1 MSNMNRRDLMKGLIG
16 AGASAVILPNIT
28 YANNLDPDEINI
40 ANWVKQTGEKE
51 VEDKY
56 KIDETG
62 NNKFLG
68 NVSFYIREIAV
79 GNDKWCVN
87 YSDFGKN
94 PSNPELITS
103 DGIPNE
109 YDSLSF
115 GLCTKPFD
123 NRKTE
128 DNLELLV
135 VGLNGE
141 LQAGNLRGNSFLNPK
156 DEMFKYNPDSAA
168 DPVRLKDR
176 MNRIEKNL
184 GVYRE
189 AMEFYKNLKRIIVRD
204 YVDKNG

>member
-1 MSNMNRRDLMKGLIG
+1 MSLF
-16 AGASAVILPNIT
+16 IT
-28 YANNLDPDEINI
+28 G
-40 ANWVKQTGEKE
+40 K
-51 VEDKY
+51 
-56 KIDETG
+56 
-62 NNKFLG
+62 
-68 NVSFYIREIAV
+68 IAV

-87 YSDFGKN
+87 YGDFGRN

-141 LQAGNLRGNSFLNPK
+141 LQAGNLRGDRFLNPK
-156 DEMFKYNPDSAA
+156 DETFRYNPDSVNDA
-168 DPVRLKDR
+168 VRLKDR
-176 MNRIEKNL
+176 MNRIEKNT
-184 GVYRE
+184 GIYRE
-189 AMEFYKNLKRIIVRD
+189 AKEFYNNLKRTIVKD
-204 YVDKNG
+204 YVNENR